1 MISKRNIK
9 RISLT
14 LLVIL
19 FCVIF
24 FLLNLHFIF
33 SDFFTS
39 NLSDVTTSKISKH
52 YTNEAL
58 VNKKLK
64 ESLINENEELRKIL
78 KLEKESKFNLIHAQI
93 TVKSPIVLSG
103 MGYVNKGKNDGVKE
117 GYLVIN
123 DKGLIGKIGKVFENH
138 SEIIFPHSPRF
149 STLVL
154 VGEDHKGLEFLKEA
168 HDLISQSFLKDYF
181 IGFVE
186 PNKIT
191 SDICDIIISD
201 GYTGNI
207 ILKTAEGLSS
217 FITNNLK
224 NVFNKSLKNKLS
236 YKIIENDLKIFR
248 DKINPDKYN
257 GASLIGVNGISI
269 KSHGN
274 ASPYAF
280 SYALDKCYNL
290 IKNNFNMKIRNNLAR
305 L

>member
-58 VNKKLK
+58 VNKQLK
-64 ESLINENEELRKIL
+64 ESLIKENEELRKIL

-154 VGEDHKGLEFLKEA
+154 VGENQISGIFKGDGVSSYVEYIPTQSKINIDDKILLSDNSGFAYTSFQIGRVEKIDSKEGFLRIKVK
-168 HDLISQSFLKDYF
+168 DLIY
-181 IGFVE
+181 
-186 PNKIT
+186 
-191 SDICDIIISD
+191 
-201 GYTGNI
+201 
-207 ILKTAEGLSS
+207 SS
-217 FITNNLK
+217 
-224 NVFNKSLKNKLS
+224 
-236 YKIIENDLKIFR
+236 
-248 DKINPDKYN
+248 
-257 GASLIGVNGISI
+257 GAKFISI
-269 KSHGN
+269 V
-274 ASPYAF
+274 
-280 SYALDKCYNL
+280 
-290 IKNNFNMKIRNNLAR
+290 KNEKL
-305 L
+305 